1 VLVPTGRIETQSL
14 RAVFGGATVEAV
26 VASEVQA

>member
-1 VLVPTGRIETQSL
+1 VLVPTGRADSQSL
-14 RAVFGGATVEAV
+14 RAVFGGVTIEAV